1 MLQALR
7 AGAHVHLGFASFAE
21 YIERLFGY
29 KPRWT
34 QERVRMAESLE
45 SLPKLAQA
53 LRDGEVAW
61 SVARELTR
69 VATPDNETDWIRV
82 AGGRTARQV
91 EELVAGHRA
100 GDRPDDPP
108 STGLRR
114 HVLRFELS
122 AATMATFREAMV
134 KV

>member
-1 MLQALR
+1 MNEESPLRAIDWRRAHEELSYLAKTRARHDWSEGVSMLQALR

-91 EELVAGHRA
+91 EELV
-100 GDRPDDPP
+100 
-108 STGLRR
+108 
-114 HVLRFELS
+114 
-122 AATMATFREAMV
+122 
-134 KV
+134 